1 MERKLI
7 YLLILYSGAI
17 FAQPEF
23 APIGAEWTYESFY
36 GQWHPPFNK
45 YYGLYK
51 AEYSKDSLIDNKS
64 YKKIIRR
71 TIQSVPGNPE
81 QQEMWIRQDG
91 ERIFIRFDKDYILY
105 DFSAKEGDTIRSTGL
120 DPLSKNIKSIDIVVR
135 DIYFDTIDGE
145 IYKVQKNYFA
155 CFADQATRLIHQKFG
170 CMSDV
175 DLFFPEN
182 LCIFD
187 YWFWVKP
194 RCYKDSNSPEINF
207 DSIPCDSIRPN
218 IIETITNQ
226 FIASTIA
233 VYPTLFSDHL
243 QIESRSNPIQ
253 KIVIFSLNGME
264 VHSDFFTVPLYHS
277 ELHLNQL
284 HQGVYFLKVFQDD
297 GRITLMKIIKE

>member
-1 MERKLI
+1 MKRVYLI
-7 YLLILYSGAI
+7 TFLINSIAS

-51 AEYSKDSLIDNKS
+51 AECVKDSLIDNTF

-71 TIQSVPGNPE
+71 TLQSVPGNPE

-135 DIYFDTIDGE
+135 NIHFDTIDGE
-145 IYKVQKNYFA
+145 IYKVQKNFFA

-170 CMSDV
+170 CLSDV

-194 RCYKDSNSPEINF
+194 RCYKDSNSKEINF

-218 IIETITNQ
+218 IIETSTNP
-226 FIASTIA
+226 FNASTLTI
-233 VYPTLFSDHL
+233 YPTVFDNNL

-253 KIVIFSLNGME
+253 KLLIFNLNGIE
-264 VHSDFFTVPLYHS
+264 VHSDFFTVPLYFS
-277 ELHLNQL
+277 ELHLNHL
-284 HQGVYFLKVFQDD
+284 HQGVYFIKVFQDD
-297 GRITLMKIIKE
+297 GRISLMKIIKE